1 METLIHRIVITA
13 TAALDCKESVG
24 CRLNAAEVNRELS
37 EYITHM
43 RRFADRLYFH
53 ADYFDEDSGKML
65 RLFVYRAKRLRKMQ
79 FWEIRGVC
87 LAEDYD
93 EDFAEAGCLRAWTNS
108 PIDDLPPNE
117 PDWAISD
124 RINRIMRK
132 TEQTED
138 EDIFAEVLDGF
149 EIERNKATAAGLLF
163 LQNAGGKRRG
173 RDGDKGNA

>member
-1 METLIHRIVITA
+1 METLIHRIVITYV
-13 TAALDCKESVG
+13 AALDCRESVG
-24 CRLNAAEVNRELS
+24 CRLNAADVNRELS

-43 RRFADRLYFH
+43 RCLADRLYFH

-65 RLFVYRAKRLRKMQ
+65 RFFVYRARRLRMMQ

-87 LAEDYD
+87 LADDYD
-93 EDFAEAGCLRAWTNS
+93 EDFAEAGCLRAWANS
-108 PIDDLPPNE
+108 PIDDLPE
-117 PDWAISD
+117 ELDWAISD
-124 RINRIMRK
+124 RTNRIMRK

-173 RDGDKGNA
+173 RGGDKGNP